1 MMIHETLWE
10 NKLYIETASIIM
22 AFLFIAG
29 AVLFT
34 MKFRNPK
41 WITAW
46 LSIKSWVFATPF
58 VFFFAGLP
66 APWPFVGL
74 ILAAT
79 FGAKTF
85 YRMTGMYHRS
95 WFVFITYALI
105 WAQGYLIYK
114 DYDRF
119 FNIMPMAFFFGL
131 ALVPIGR
138 NAVSQM
144 IQYIALS
151 LMSFIFFGW
160 GFLHLARMITWDQGI
175 FIVMYCFILSEVNE
189 TALFTGNRLFGR
201 IKPLT
206 NISGRFT
213 LEGFLFSVAITI
225 LAAWG
230 LRHMLPEQTEIYW
243 ATAALAVSVVGRVGS
258 LLMSAIR
265 RDLGIKESGVFIIGR
280 DDILARIDKMMFA
293 APVIFYAFLLFQG
306 KLIAI

>member
-1 MMIHETLWE
+1 MIHETLWE
-10 NKLYIETASIIM
+10 NKLYVETAVLVM
-22 AFLFIAG
+22 TFLFVTG
-29 AVLFT
+29 SVLFY

-46 LSIKSWVFATPF
+46 LSVKSWVFATPF

-66 APWPFVGL
+66 SPWPFIGV

-105 WAQGYLIYK
+105 WAQGYLLYEN
-114 DYDRF
+114 YDRF

-131 ALVPIGR
+131 AMVPIAR

-160 GFLHLARMITWDQGI
+160 GFLHVGRILMWDQGI
-175 FIVMYCFILSEVNE
+175 FIVMYLFILSEVNE
-189 TALFTGNRLFGR
+189 TALFTGNRLVGR
-201 IKPLT
+201 IKPLS
-206 NISGRFT
+206 NISSRFT
-213 LEGFLFSVAITI
+213 LEGFLISVIFT
-225 LAAWG
+225 LVAAWG
-230 LRHMLPEQTEIYW
+230 MRQMLPIRTEIYW
-243 ATAALAVSVVGRVGS
+243 ATAAFAISLVGRVGS

-293 APVIFYAFLLFQG
+293 APVIFYAFQFFEGRLLPV
-306 KLIAI
+306 